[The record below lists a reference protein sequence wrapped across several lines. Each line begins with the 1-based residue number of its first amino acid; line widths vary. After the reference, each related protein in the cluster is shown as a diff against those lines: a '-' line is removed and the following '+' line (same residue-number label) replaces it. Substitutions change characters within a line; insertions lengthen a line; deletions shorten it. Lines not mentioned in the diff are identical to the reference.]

1 MEKKEKNYILI
12 NSLGLKGLSGKM
24 KCHSAVDSFQPIVVL
39 HFLDLMLPCLI
50 ISFFLLVVSLSSSG
64 QDIKSRARHR
74 GRTLQ
79 KSFGDWGGEKTKT
92 EKDIV
97 HVKSK
102 F

>member
-1 MEKKEKNYILI
+1 M
-12 NSLGLKGLSGKM
+12 
-24 KCHSAVDSFQPIVVL
+24 
-39 HFLDLMLPCLI
+39 
-50 ISFFLLVVSLSSSG
+50 SLSSSG
-64 QDIKSRARHR
+64 QDMELRARHR

-79 KSFGDWGGEKTKT
+79 KSFGGWGGEKTKT